1 MESEHVLIGNIKDNF
16 DRVEDIL
23 DNYLFRIGITG
34 KNNLR
39 FTLLSEEALRLARS
53 IVEDDSGIEIWFE
66 GNDQTSYIYL
76 RIEGRFDAN
85 KEEEFVSISSSGTNS
100 SQKTFFDE
108 LKTFFVKPQ
117 KPTWS
122 LVEYTKELNEK
133 KKQDKFAQESWD
145 NLERSVI
152 ANLADDIVVQVKD
165 GIVSMTITKI
175 FNTK

>member
-34 KNNLR
+34 KNDLR

-66 GNDQTSYIYL
+66 GDDKVSHIYL
-76 RIEGRFDAN
+76 RIKGTFDAN

-100 SQKTFFDE
+100 SDKTFFDE
-108 LKTFFVKPQ
+108 LKRFFVKPQ
-117 KPTWS
+117 KATWS
-122 LVEYTKELNEK
+122 LAEYTKELNEK
-133 KKQDKFAQESWD
+133 KRQDKYAQDSWD

-152 ANLADDIVVQVKD
+152 ANLANDIVVQVKD
-165 GIVSMTITKI
+165 GIVVMDITKK
-175 FNTK
+175 FD